1 MPLSASSR
9 RDEWQALEQIEGEA
23 AMPRN
28 LINRVAYDPE
38 PMLAEVSQPDVHRTW
53 LPAFALE
60 MHSLDVAR
68 WQTRA
73 ARGLSWHRSGQANTS
88 SRSH

>member
-1 MPLSASSR
+1 
-9 RDEWQALEQIEGEA
+9 
-23 AMPRN
+23 MPRN
-28 LINRVAYDPE
+28 LINRVVYDAE
-38 PMLAEVSQPDVHRTW
+38 PMLAEVSRSDIQRPW

-60 MHSLDVAR
+60 TRSLDVTR

-73 ARGLSWHRSGQANTS
+73 ARGLSWNRSGHVNAA